1 MKLRRDR
8 MMDSGSKPMVGPIE
22 AVGLGF
28 RKCVRFGGRTT
39 RAEYWWWV
47 LFVFLGRAVFQGV
60 DDVINSET
68 SLGENRFRILF
79 TMAILLPTMSATVR
93 RLHDIG
99 KTGWWLA
106 AWLASLLGGLLLVG
120 SLGGGVADSGGLIV
134 ALVFIPWAA
143 FTIWWIVWTVRQ
155 GEPGGNR
162 FGPDPRA

>member
-1 MKLRRDR
+1 
-8 MMDSGSKPMVGPIE
+8 MDSGSKPMIGPVA
-22 AVGLGF
+22 AVKAGF
-28 RKCVRFGGRTT
+28 RKCVRFGGRAT

-79 TMAILLPTMSATVR
+79 TMAMLLPTMSATVR

-106 AWLASLLGGLLLVG
+106 VWVGCPIVAIGALGASLDQGIADQGGF
-120 SLGGGVADSGGLIV
+120 I
-134 ALVFIPWAA
+134 ALVLITSAA
-143 FTIWWIVWTVRQ
+143 IGVWWIVWMVRQ
-155 GEPGGNR
+155 GESGGNR